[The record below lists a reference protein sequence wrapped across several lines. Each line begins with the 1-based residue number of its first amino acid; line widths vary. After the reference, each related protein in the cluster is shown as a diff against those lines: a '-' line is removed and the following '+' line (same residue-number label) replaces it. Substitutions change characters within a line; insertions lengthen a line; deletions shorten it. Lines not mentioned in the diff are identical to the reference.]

1 MFREMRRKK
10 QELSYEECISVLNKC
25 TSGVLA
31 VEGDDGYPYT
41 VPLSYSPKGDELY
54 FHCAKIGHKLD
65 SIKRNNKVSFCVI
78 DKDEIIPEKFTTH
91 YRSVIVFG
99 KAKIVEYEKECKD
112 ILMTLVEKYSKG
124 FEKEGAL
131 EIEKALKATSLVKI
145 KIEHVTGKVAKEL
158 I

>member
-41 VPLSYSPKGDELY
+41 VPLSDYLNGDELY

-112 ILMTLVEKYSKG
+112 ILMTLVEKN
-124 FEKEGAL
+124 
-131 EIEKALKATSLVKI
+131 T
-145 KIEHVTGKVAKEL
+145 
-158 I
+158 

>member
-31 VEGDDGYPYT
+31 VEGDDSYPYT
-41 VPLSYSPKGDELY
+41 VPLSYSIKGDELY

-65 SIKRNNKVSFCVI
+65 SIARNNKVSFCVI

-99 KAKIVEYEKECKD
+99 KAKIVED
-112 ILMTLVEKYSKG
+112 LVEKYSKG

-131 EIEKALKATSLVKI
+131 EIEKALKATNLVKI

>member
-10 QELSYEECISVLNKC
+10 QELSHEECISVLNKC

-31 VEGDDGYPYT
+31 VEGDDSYPYT
-41 VPLSYSPKGDELY
+41 VPLSYSIKGDELY

-65 SIKRNNKVSFCVI
+65 SIARNNKVSFCVI

-99 KAKIVEYEKECKD
+99 KAKIVEDEKECKD
-112 ILMTLVEKYSKG
+112 IL
-124 FEKEGAL
+124 
-131 EIEKALKATSLVKI
+131 LKITYKLK
-145 KIEHVTGKVAKEL
+145 K
-158 I
+158 

>member
-41 VPLSYSPKGDELY
+41 VPLSYYLNGDELY

-112 ILMTLVEKYSKG
+112 ILMTLVEKN
-124 FEKEGAL
+124 
-131 EIEKALKATSLVKI
+131 T
-145 KIEHVTGKVAKEL
+145 
-158 I
+158 

>member
-1 MFREMRRKK
+1 MSKR
-10 QELSYEECISVLNKC
+10 ISI
-25 TSGVLA
+25 TFS
-31 VEGDDGYPYT
+31 DDQAE
-41 VPLSYSPKGDELY
+41 VIEKISPKLKSKEDIKFIYEGTTMAINYSIPDYLNGDELY

-112 ILMTLVEKYSKG
+112 ILMTLVEKN
-124 FEKEGAL
+124 
-131 EIEKALKATSLVKI
+131 T
-145 KIEHVTGKVAKEL
+145 
-158 I
+158 